1 MKQYMFMQV
10 IIIRC
15 IRVHGIIFSCGT
27 LQELLLIDCDAFS
40 GGALLLGHDVNIS
53 RSLSEIP
60 LYLVDIRREA

>member
-1 MKQYMFMQV
+1 MKQCMLMQV

-15 IRVHGIIFSCGT
+15 IRVHGIIFSYGT
-27 LQELLLIDCDAFS
+27 LQKMLFIDCDTFS

>member
-1 MKQYMFMQV
+1 MQV

-15 IRVHGIIFSCGT
+15 IRVHEIIFSCGI
-27 LQELLLIDCDAFS
+27 LQELLPIDCDVFS

-53 RSLSEIP
+53 RSLSEMP